1 MAPFFYSRHYP
12 CPAEASRTAPGQ
24 HIFCPKIA
32 YIFGKSVCNLF
43 EDIGCGRDVS
53 DKFMVKSGALEMSN
67 GKDFCRFPYG
77 SFVFF
82 VLLRK
87 TNTAV
92 RLRDTAST
100 VRKAARKAKN
110 DSYVMDTTGKKDF
123 EKLFR
128 EHYSQCYFLAFRMVG
143 DEEVSRDIVSESF
156 AALWNRRNEVEQAKL
171 LGYLLVSV
179 RNRAVNWLRQRNR
192 METVGTGVLERISD
206 DGEAQWL
213 LREQRIAAVE
223 EVIGQLPER
232 TRHVLEQCYYFHR
245 TYAEVADELGISV
258 SGVKKHIMKALA
270 TLRQHFNTD
279 KHQNGT

>member
-1 MAPFFYSRHYP
+1 MTVISV
-12 CPAEASRTAPGQ
+12 
-24 HIFCPKIA
+24 
-32 YIFGKSVCNLF
+32 IFGDGNHTCECDVLDESIAKSWVL
-43 EDIGCGRDVS
+43 
-53 DKFMVKSGALEMSN
+53 KTPN

-92 RLRDTAST
+92 RSGDTAST
-100 VRKAARKAKN
+100 VRKATRKAKN
-110 DSYVMDTTGKKDF
+110 NSDAMGTTGKKDF

-128 EHYSQCYFLAFRMVG
+128 KHYSQCYSLAFRMVG

-156 AALWNRRNEVEQAKL
+156 AALWNRRDEVEQAKL

-179 RNRAVNWLRQRNR
+179 RNRGVNWLRQRNR
-192 METVGTGVLERISD
+192 METVGPGVLERISD
-206 DGEAQWL
+206 DEDTQWL

-245 TYAEVADELGISV
+245 TYAEVADELGISA

-279 KHQNGT
+279 KHQKGT

>member
-1 MAPFFYSRHYP
+1 M
-12 CPAEASRTAPGQ
+12 
-24 HIFCPKIA
+24 
-32 YIFGKSVCNLF
+32 
-43 EDIGCGRDVS
+43 
-53 DKFMVKSGALEMSN
+53 
-67 GKDFCRFPYG
+67 
-77 SFVFF
+77 
-82 VLLRK
+82 
-87 TNTAV
+87 
-92 RLRDTAST
+92 
-100 VRKAARKAKN
+100 RKAARKAKN

-258 SGVKKHIMKALA
+258 SGVKKHIIKALA